1 MQINASQSLASAYDL
16 GSATLVQMNAIVL
29 IALKR
34 PYTFVVLAILI
45 LIFGG
50 RAALS
55 QPDTIRQTPARTAH
69 MPRARRVR
77 LICAGDVFRTHSSFR
92 GSFQTPWIV

>member
-1 MQINASQSLASAYDL
+1 
-16 GSATLVQMNAIVL
+16 MNAIVL

-50 RAALS
+50 RAAL
-55 QPDTIRQTPARTAH
+55 RTPT
-69 MPRARRVR
+69 
-77 LICAGDVFRTHSSFR
+77 DVFPNIDKTSECVAGKPALPIR
-92 GSFQTPWIV
+92 